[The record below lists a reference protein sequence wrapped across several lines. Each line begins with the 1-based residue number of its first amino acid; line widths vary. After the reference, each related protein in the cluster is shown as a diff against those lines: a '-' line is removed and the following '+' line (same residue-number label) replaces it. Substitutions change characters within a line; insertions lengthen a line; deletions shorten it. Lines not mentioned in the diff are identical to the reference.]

1 MNINCSR
8 GLAFLL
14 VLAFMVIFA
23 SCNNRAIMFK
33 TGLNYDYNKLSELP
47 ESQQYKIGNNDL
59 LQIVVVTNNGAAM
72 LESGAGQFGEGTNA
86 VVEFDG
92 SLKLPVLGSVY
103 VKGLTI
109 REAELLL
116 EERYREFFIDPFV
129 RVSISNKRVILFPGN
144 SGAARV
150 LTLKNN
156 NTTLLE
162 AIALGGGIAGDAKA
176 NKVKLIRKFDNGEIK
191 VFKINLAKIDGIY
204 PAQLVLQGN
213 DIIYIEPRNDY
224 LLNFA
229 QRTAGF
235 FFVFNLLLIANSF
248 IN

>member
-1 MNINCSR
+1 MNINSSR
-8 GLAFLL
+8 GLPFLL
-14 VLAFMVIFA
+14 ALTFAIMFA

-33 TGLNYDYNKLSELP
+33 TGLKYDYNELSELP
-47 ESQQYKIGNNDL
+47 ESQQYKIGNNDE
-59 LQIVVVTNNGAAM
+59 LQIVVVTNNGAAL
-72 LESGAGQFGEGTNA
+72 LEAGSGQLNAGTNA
-86 VVEFDG
+86 IVEFDG

-129 RVSISNKRVILFPGN
+129 KVGISNKRIILFPGN
-144 SGAARV
+144 NGTARV

-162 AIALGGGIAGDAKA
+162 AIALGGGISNNAKA
-176 NKVKLIRKFDNGEIK
+176 RKVKLIRKYDNGEIK

-204 PAQLVLQGN
+204 PAQLILQGN
-213 DIIYIEPRNDY
+213 DIIYVEPRNDY
-224 LLNFA
+224 LLNYA
-229 QRTAGF
+229 QRTSGL